1 MALNASLL
9 NPDLAARFAD
19 LALANVVREYPNK
32 QDHVLGAA
40 GDAQP
45 TRLLH
50 PSFYGSYDWH
60 SCVHMHWLLA
70 RLRRG
75 FPALPQRAAIDALFD
90 RHFAPEAI
98 AGECAYLARP
108 GTQSFERTYGWAWL
122 LKLATELLAT
132 EDERAPLWAANL
144 APLASAFVA
153 RYRDLPAEGAV
164 TRSATASIRTAR
176 SASRLRSTT
185 RGSRVSSSWK
195 TRAWPRRRRGTAPIA
210 TPRRRGSLPAP
221 ISCRRP

>member
-1 MALNASLL
+1 MNASFLT
-9 NPDLAARFAD
+9 PDLAARFAD

-122 LKLATELLAT
+122 LKLATELSAT
-132 EDERAPLWAANL
+132 EDERARCGRRIWPRS
-144 APLASAFVA
+144 PA
-153 RYRDLPAEGAV
+153 RSSRATRLFCRRRI
-164 TRSATASIRTAR
+164 TRSATASTRTAR
-176 SASRLRSTT
+176 SASRSRSTM

-210 TPRRRGSLPAP
+210 TPPRRGNLPAP